1 MAGVSW
7 ITVHGRTVR
16 QRGEPANW
24 DAIKLVLNSDFYLKN
39 VDPFDFKWS
48 QAFLPNIHPIM
59 FVIIN
64 TCHPAIVF
72 YLFMITDSRR
82 LMIQ

>member
-48 QAFLPNIHPIM
+48 QAFLPNISNNAYGRQKTRFIAH
-59 FVIIN
+59 V
-64 TCHPAIVF
+64 
-72 YLFMITDSRR
+72 SK
-82 LMIQ
+82 

>member
-24 DAIKLVLNSDFYLKN
+24 DAIKLVLNSKFYLKN
-39 VDPFDFKWS
+39 VDPSDLKWS
-48 QAFLPNIHPIM
+48 QAFLPIHPIM
-59 FVIIN
+59 FAIN
-64 TCHPAIVF
+64 TSHPIVF
-72 YLFMITDSRR
+72 CLFMITD
-82 LMIQ
+82 